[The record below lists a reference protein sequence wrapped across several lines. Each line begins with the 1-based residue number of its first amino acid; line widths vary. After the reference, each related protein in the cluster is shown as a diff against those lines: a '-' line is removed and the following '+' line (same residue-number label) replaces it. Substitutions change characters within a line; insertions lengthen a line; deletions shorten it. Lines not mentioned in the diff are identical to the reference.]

1 MVGSWEVGDVIR
13 HLEDYVAQRLWY
25 QAKQE
30 ADRLLR
36 LPDGYLRDQEY
47 LVVLLSGG
55 KARYG
60 EGDFLGAIAFFERA
74 LQKAFTL
81 GRTESVATCRVAL
94 GAAYI
99 QTGELQQ
106 ASEHLLS
113 YLAELHRFRVG
124 AKWEGHVRYNLGLVC
139 RRSGR
144 VSEGIEHYLEAVNFF
159 VQRGFYRDAGDSQQN
174 LAWLYLLDGDAEAAR
189 PHLDCAE
196 SYAHHLEPEYRAEM
210 LCCWARYYM
219 VTNQLAIATTYAEEI
234 LVGQTPGVLP
244 KHKSMAAVIA
254 GDIALL
260 LEEIEKARL
269 LAQRGIQFAEESRED
284 PELIRMALELWERIE
299 LDASGQEEAAN

>member
-1 MVGSWEVGDVIR
+1 MGGEDVIR
-13 HLEDYVAQRLWY
+13 HLEEYVAQRLWY

-36 LPDGYLRDQEY
+36 LPRTHLSEQEY
-47 LVVLLSGG
+47 LGVLLAGG

-74 LQKAFTL
+74 LRLAFAL
-81 GRTESVATCRVAL
+81 HNADSMATCRVAL

-99 QTGELQQ
+99 QTGELRQ
-106 ASEHLLS
+106 AYEHLVA
-113 YLAELHRFRVG
+113 YLADLQRVTDG
-124 AKWEGHVRYNLGLVC
+124 AKWEGHVRYNLGLIC

-144 VSEGIEHYLEAVNFF
+144 TTEGIEHYLAAVDFF

-174 LAWLYLLDGDAEAAR
+174 LAWLYLLDGNAEAAR

-196 SYAHHLEPEYRAEM
+196 TYAHHLEPEYRAEM
-210 LCCWARYYM
+210 LCCWARYYR
-219 VTNQLAIATTYAEEI
+219 VTRQLEVATAYAEEI

-260 LEEIEKARL
+260 LEEIEQARL

-299 LDASGQEEAAN
+299 LDASSQEEAAN